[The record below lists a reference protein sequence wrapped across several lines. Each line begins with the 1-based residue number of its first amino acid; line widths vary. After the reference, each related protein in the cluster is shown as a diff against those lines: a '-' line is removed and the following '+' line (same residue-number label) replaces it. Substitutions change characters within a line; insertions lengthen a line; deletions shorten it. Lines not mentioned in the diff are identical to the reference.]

1 VYVSDRVNDVDAVCD
16 AVGVG
21 GGVMVGVRECDTE
34 ALSDVVSVGTC
45 VALKLA
51 VPLSDCDSV
60 SDNDSVCVSDVDWVV
75 EVDSVSVRVVVY
87 VPVPDG
93 VTVVDRDSLTLR
105 DADRVAVCEVDT
117 VAVGVG
123 VGGGVMVAV
132 RLGEV
137 VALRESDHVCVSVAV
152 CDLVSVT
159 GREAVPEGDIE
170 RVGVGGGVTVRDM
183 LRVNVPLRLQV
194 WERVKLRENVTVCE
208 TDWLTL
214 RVALAETVPEIV
226 DEAVA
231 GSDTD
236 DVRDSDGVVVGVA
249 VGGGVT
255 VRVIV
260 SDRDVD
266 SELLEDTDCVADCVR
281 VGVGVGGGVMV
292 AVKLR
297 DVDRVSE
304 GLRDAVSDNET
315 ERVRLCEVVTD
326 FETVSD
332 ADSVGVGV
340 RETDDE

>member
-1 VYVSDRVNDVDAVCD
+1 
-16 AVGVG
+16 
-21 GGVMVGVRECDTE
+21 
-34 ALSDVVSVGTC
+34 
-45 VALKLA
+45 
-51 VPLSDCDSV
+51 
-60 SDNDSVCVSDVDWVV
+60 
-75 EVDSVSVRVVVY
+75 
-87 VPVPDG
+87 
-93 VTVVDRDSLTLR
+93 
-105 DADRVAVCEVDT
+105 
-117 VAVGVG
+117 
-123 VGGGVMVAV
+123 
-132 RLGEV
+132 
-137 VALRESDHVCVSVAV
+137 
-152 CDLVSVT
+152 
-159 GREAVPEGDIE
+159 
-170 RVGVGGGVTVRDM
+170 
-183 LRVNVPLRLQV
+183 
-194 WERVKLRENVTVCE
+194 VKLRENVTVCE
-208 TDWLTL
+208 TDSLTL

-226 DEAVA
+226 GEAVA

-304 GLRDAVSDNET
+304 GLRDAVSDSET